1 MDYVSRTTRAELVR
15 RALSTDLAGK
25 QDAISLTVLREFL
38 RRAFAHMGAA
48 DHAVCVYSP
57 FMHSYL
63 AVLTLSIQASDA
75 YLVHLMNSS
84 MPEAQAAPFISVT
97 LELISMHITL
107 VSNLLSHLPS
117 VRAKTH
123 LE

>member
-1 MDYVSRTTRAELVR
+1 MRLFAIHAFISR
-15 RALSTDLAGK
+15 RA
-25 QDAISLTVLREFL
+25 DAF
-38 RRAFAHMGAA
+38 
-48 DHAVCVYSP
+48 
-57 FMHSYL
+57 
-63 AVLTLSIQASDA
+63 IQASDA

-84 MPEAQAAPFISVT
+84 MPEAQAAPFISVI